1 MVDKLAKIG
10 QKAGLR
16 LVSFQ
21 LFLVLFITLVLM
33 VFFSTES
40 GFSGFAGGITFV
52 LPNMIFVYMA
62 FAHAGASKAKI
73 VVRGVMGGEA
83 IKIFSTVVL
92 LALFLNFTSLSLTA
106 FYVSFAILVASQ
118 WLAPLFFRRQ

>member
-1 MVDKLAKIG
+1 MVDKLAKKG

-21 LFLVLFITLVLM
+21 LLLVLFITLVLT

-52 LPNMIFVYMA
+52 LPNIIFVYMA

-83 IKIFSTVVL
+83 IKIFSTVIL
-92 LALFLNFTSLSLTA
+92 LALFLEFTTLSLTA